1 MLRIRFKALSLL
13 VGAALCTSPALF
25 AQTQVGDGAQ
35 ANERNTT
42 AVGNASK
49 AQTWGAT
56 ALGAGAVAD
65 GGQVLL
71 PDGTMG
77 GCVGATAVGTAA
89 HALGCST
96 TSIGYDSRAEGVGAT
111 STGVAAK
118 ASGSNAAA
126 FGTYAEANALGAFA
140 GGAYSLASG
149 VGSVAVGVN
158 SEGSGDASVAIGTTA
173 RATANGSTAVGR
185 AAVSIGNSSLAVGT
199 SANASGDSAAA
210 FGSSSNAAGDYS
222 VASGLGSQAT
232 AEAATATGPWAKSS
246 APYSIAIG
254 PSAAAEAEDSVAI
267 GNRAAATAR
276 GCVAV
281 GSNSRCNEE
290 ATAAFGDRRLTGV
303 SRGIVDTDAANV
315 GQVRSVVQTFGG
327 GADVVNGVYIEPLFE
342 FRGGVSYNNVADAMY
357 YLDGRVANLE
367 QNPGTGPGA
376 PGPQGPQGPAGQDG
390 KDGVDGTAGTS
401 SGSVAK
407 AGKNV
412 EVTTNADGSQTVSV
426 SDNVQL
432 SDAGSVQVGATTV
445 NAQGVSIQGG
455 PSVTTAGINAGN
467 QRVSNVQAGRVERG
481 STDAVN
487 GGQLWD
493 AQQAWND
500 RWTDTERRVRHQDRR
515 INALGAQLGA
525 MSQMATA
532 AAQNGGTAVGQ
543 VNLNMGVGFSGGEA
557 AVSVGW
563 GARIS
568 ERTSVSAGLS
578 FGSGNKPVAGFGV
591 SINLGR

>member
-1 MLRIRFKALSLL
+1 MLRIRFTALSLL

-25 AQTQVGDGAQ
+25 AQTQLGDEAK

-42 AVGNASK
+42 AVGNAAR

-118 ASGSNAAA
+118 ASGSNTAA

-149 VGSVAVGVN
+149 VGSVAVGAN
-158 SEGSGDASVAIGTTA
+158 SEGSGDASVAIGTIA

-185 AAVSIGNSSLAVGT
+185 AAVSTGTSSLAVGT

-210 FGSSSNAAGDYS
+210 LGPSSNASGDYS

-281 GSNSRCNEE
+281 GSNSRCDEE
-290 ATAAFGDRRLTGV
+290 ATAEFGNRRLTGV
-303 SRGIVDTDAANV
+303 SRGNVDTDAANV
-315 GQVRSVVQTFGG
+315 GQVRSVAQTFGG
-327 GADVVNGVYIEPLFE
+327 GADVVNGVFAEPLFE
-342 FRGGVSYNNVADAMY
+342 FRSGASYTNVADAMY

-390 KDGVDGTAGTS
+390 KDGVGG
-401 SGSVAK
+401 GSTLT

-412 EVTTNADGSQTVSV
+412 VVTDNDDGTQTVGV
-426 SDNVQL
+426 SDTISL
-432 SDAGSVQVGATTV
+432 SDEGAIKVAKATL
-445 NAQGVSIQGG
+445 NGEGLSIQGG
-455 PSVTTAGINAGN
+455 ASVTTAGVNAGN
-467 QRVSNVQAGRVERG
+467 QRVTNVSAGRLEQG
-481 STDAVN
+481 SMDAVN
-487 GGQLWD
+487 GGQLWE

-500 RWTDTERRVRHQDRR
+500 RWTDTDRRLRHQDRR

-543 VNLNMGVGFSGGEA
+543 VNLNAGVGFSGGEA
-557 AVSVGW
+557 AVSIGW
-563 GARIS
+563 GARVS
-568 ERTSVSAGLS
+568 DRTSVSAGVS
-578 FGSGNKPVAGFGV
+578 FGSGNKPVAGFGI

>member
-65 GGQVLL
+65 GGQALL

-210 FGSSSNAAGDYS
+210 FGSSSNASGDYS

-246 APYSIAIG
+246 APYSMAIG

-327 GADVVNGVYIEPLFE
+327 GADVVNGAYIEPLFE

-367 QNPGTGPGA
+367 QNPATGPGA
-376 PGPQGPQGPAGQDG
+376 LGPQGPQGPAGQDG
-390 KDGVDGTAGTS
+390 KDGVGR
-401 SGSVAK
+401 GSTVT

-412 EVTTNADGSQTVSV
+412 VVTDNDDGTQTVGV
-426 SDNVQL
+426 SDTINL
-432 SDAGSVQVGATTV
+432 SDEGAIKVAKATL
-445 NAQGVSIQGG
+445 NGEGLSIQGG
-455 PSVTTAGINAGN
+455 ASVTSAGVNAGG
-467 QRVSNVQAGRVERG
+467 QRVSGVAAGAIAPG
-481 STDAVN
+481 SMDAIN
-487 GGQLWD
+487 GGQMWD
-493 AQQAWND
+493 YQRQQDD
-500 RWTDTERRVRHQDRR
+500 RWNLTDRR
-515 INALGAQLGA
+515 FRELDKRVSGVCAMAQANA
-525 MSQMATA
+525 QMATSTSA
-532 AAQNGGTAVGQ
+532 IHGENRNRFAVG
-543 VNLNMGVGFSGGEA
+543 VGGCNGQG
-557 AVSVGW
+557 AVSIGYARDVTTPRGSPSAFSVGISRSGRDSAI
-563 GARIS
+563 GAAWAI
-568 ERTSVSAGLS
+568 GW
-578 FGSGNKPVAGFGV
+578 
-591 SINLGR
+591 